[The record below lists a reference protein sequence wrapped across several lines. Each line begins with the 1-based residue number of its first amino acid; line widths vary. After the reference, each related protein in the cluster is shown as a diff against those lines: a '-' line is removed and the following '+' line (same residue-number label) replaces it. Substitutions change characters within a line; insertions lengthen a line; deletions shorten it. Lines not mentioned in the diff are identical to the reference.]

1 MLSFFS
7 DIVYFWENYLKL
19 VAMKLFFI
27 FCLYLTFLSQLCSQ
41 SPGAFHYQALLRSQD
56 GNPITS
62 QELSIKVSILSDT
75 ALQTGTYSELHYTT
89 TDDIGRINLQVGNG
103 TVLSGIF
110 SEINWSD
117 GEFFIRIDYDLQG
130 GTNFQFAGQSQLLSV
145 PYALYA
151 KQSAQTLVAGEGIG
165 ISGDT
170 IINTG
175 DLSNTNELQVIS
187 ISNDTIFLTDGGFI
201 KLPLPT
207 NAIIPEGG
215 CIHSTDPIPPP
226 GYEYS
231 GTGFTAG
238 DQWDVLS
245 SMTYARFAPVVRS
258 VGSKIYV
265 MGGWDGVGAVS
276 NIVEVF
282 DLNTQTWQ
290 RKTNMHTAVVYAAAA
305 VIGNSIHVMGG
316 YNGNTYVNRHQVYN
330 TLLNSWTTATDLPQ
344 ARSGCGTAIVDGKIF
359 LIGGFNEVALSTT
372 QMYDPTAGTWS
383 DKASMPTA
391 RTDFAIAPLSNGIF
405 VVGGW
410 NDSVLNVNEFYSP
423 ELDSWFTYS
432 PALTY
437 RAGCSGAISGNKFYL
452 IGGGDQYSYQS
463 ITEEYDPLTN
473 NWTVKAGIPSPRAY
487 FGIATIN
494 DVIYI
499 AGGNFGSAL
508 KTMLEYKPLT
518 IQFYIHC
525 SQ

>member
-1 MLSFFS
+1 
-7 DIVYFWENYLKL
+7 
-19 VAMKLFFI
+19 MKIFVTFCLFLTLFF
-27 FCLYLTFLSQLCSQ
+27 QLFSQ
-41 SPGAFHYQALLRSQD
+41 SPGAFQYQALLRSPD
-56 GNPITS
+56 GNPITNE
-62 QELSIKVSILSDT
+62 ELSLKVSILSDT
-75 ALQTGTYSELHYTT
+75 TQQVGPYSEMHYTT

-103 TVLSGIF
+103 IVLSGIF
-110 SEINWSD
+110 SEINWSE
-117 GEFFIRIDYDLQG
+117 GEYFIRIDFDLEG

-145 PYALYA
+145 PYALF
-151 KQSAQTLVAGEGIG
+151 AQRSQNALMAGEGIG
-165 ISGDT
+165 LSGDT
-170 IINTG
+170 ILNTG

-187 ISNDTIFLTDGGFI
+187 VSNDTIFLTDGGFI

-207 NAIIPEGG
+207 NAIVPAGG
-215 CIHSTDPIPPP
+215 CIHSPDPMPPP

-238 DQWDVLS
+238 DQWNWLPT
-245 SMTYARFAPVVRS
+245 MNYARFAPAVKA

-265 MGGWDGVGAVS
+265 MGGWDGVGALS

-282 DLNTQTWQ
+282 DINTRIWE
-290 RKTNMHTAVVYAAAA
+290 RKANMPTAVVYAAAA

-316 YNGNTYVNRHQVYN
+316 YNGTTYVNRHQVYN
-330 TLLNSWTTATDLPQ
+330 TLLNSWSTATDLPQ
-344 ARSGCGTAIVDGKIF
+344 ARSGCGAAVVAGKIL
-359 LIGGFNEVALSTT
+359 LIGGFNDVALSTT
-372 QMYDPTAGTWS
+372 QMYDPVGGTWS
-383 DKASMPTA
+383 DKAPMPTA
-391 RTDFAIAPLSNGIF
+391 RTDFAIAPLSNGLF

-437 RAGCSGAISGNKFYL
+437 RAGCSGTFSGNKFYL
-452 IGGGDQYSYQS
+452 IGGGDQYSYQT

-473 NWTVKAGIPSPRAY
+473 SWTVKAGIIAPRSY

-499 AGGNFGSAL
+499 AGGNFGAAL
-508 KTMLEYKPLT
+508 KTVLEYKPQT
-518 IQFYIHC
+518 VQFYIHC